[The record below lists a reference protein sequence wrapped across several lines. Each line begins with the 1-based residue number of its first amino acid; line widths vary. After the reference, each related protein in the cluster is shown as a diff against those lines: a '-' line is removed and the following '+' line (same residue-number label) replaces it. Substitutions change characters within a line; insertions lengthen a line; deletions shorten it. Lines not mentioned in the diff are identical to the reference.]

1 MNMIAGTKI
10 QLKLTVLI
18 FLIKFTPKEY
28 FWFRKNIGNI
38 VIEFYIF
45 ELDKVPKYQL
55 KQRILNFL
63 TKFA

>member
-1 MNMIAGTKI
+1 MNMTAGTKI

-18 FLIKFTPKEY
+18 FLTKFTQEEY

-63 TKFA
+63 TKLA